1 MSGEDLLVLFSV
13 AALEA
18 LLSGDKLFL
27 EGTHTL
33 AHLLHRPGLALV
45 LPKAVFCFWGGTFLI
60 LTVGGLLAFR
70 KDA

>member
-18 LLSGDKLFL
+18 LLSGDKPFL

-33 AHLLHRPGLALV
+33 AHLLHRPGLALA
-45 LPKAVFCFWGGTFLI
+45 LPKAAFWGGTFLI
-60 LTVGGLLAFR
+60 LTVGGLLALR